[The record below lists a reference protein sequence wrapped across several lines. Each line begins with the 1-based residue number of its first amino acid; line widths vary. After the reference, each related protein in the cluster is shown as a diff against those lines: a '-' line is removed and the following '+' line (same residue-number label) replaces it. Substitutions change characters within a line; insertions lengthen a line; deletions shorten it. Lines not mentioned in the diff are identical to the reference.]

1 MATGL
6 VYDDI
11 FLEHGEPWHV
21 ENRRRL
27 EAVVARLQGGGLWD
41 RLEPLDI
48 QPASENQLL
57 WLHDEDYLE
66 ELQFISQ
73 RGGGQ
78 LDADTVANW
87 ATWAAATTAAG
98 SCMAA
103 VQDLLEGGVD
113 NALCLV
119 RPPGHHARRSGAMGF
134 CFLNNVALAAEA
146 ALRHSLQRVAIIDF
160 DIHHGNG
167 TQEMFYHRGDVLYA
181 SIHQEGIYPGTGSLD
196 EVGVD
201 AGTARTL
208 NLPLPGRA
216 QDRHYL
222 RALDEVVL
230 PLMRR
235 HQPELILVSAG
246 YDGHHSDR
254 AAWLAQHELTTDVYH
269 AMTVRLRE
277 LAEELCGGRLLV
289 CLEGGYELAA
299 LAHGVENTA
308 LALLGEPLAEPDPST
323 PSVHPDATA
332 RVDEYLEAAIEVH
345 RTRLEL

>member
-6 VYDDI
+6 VYDEL

-21 ENRRRL
+21 ENRQRL
-27 EAVVARLQGGGLWD
+27 EAIVARLQGSGLWE

-48 QPASENQLL
+48 TPADENQLL

-66 ELQFISQ
+66 ELQLLSR

-103 VQDLLEGGVD
+103 VGDMLEGGVD

-119 RPPGHHARRSGAMGF
+119 RPPGHHARPSQGMGF
-134 CFLNNVALAAEA
+134 CFLNNAALAAEF
-146 ALRHSLQRVAIIDF
+146 ALRHSLRRVAIFDW

-167 TQEMFYHRGDVLYA
+167 TQEMFYHRGDVLYI
-181 SIHQEGIYPGTGSLD
+181 SIHQGGIYPGTGSLD

-201 AGTARTL
+201 AGTARTV
-208 NLPLPGRA
+208 NLPLARGA

-222 RALDEVVL
+222 RAMDEVAL
-230 PLMRR
+230 PIMRR
-235 HQPELILVSAG
+235 YEPELIIVSAG
-246 YDGHHSDR
+246 YDGHHSDP
-254 AAWLAQHELTTDVYH
+254 LAGHELTTDVYH
-269 AMTVRLRE
+269 AMTARLRE
-277 LAEELCGGRLLV
+277 LAEELCEGRLLV
-289 CLEGGYELAA
+289 CLEGGYALEA

-308 LALLGEPLAEPDPST
+308 LALLGEPIAEPDAGAPA
-323 PSVHPDATA
+323 VHPDATA

-345 RTRLEL
+345 RARLEL